1 MGEVAGFRQD
11 FTGEEGGRTG
21 LARWLRLSVVLN
33 LVLAGAFAGCLVAR
47 LSGGT
52 PAFLWPPPMPGGHIQ
67 SLFQQVIEETLQ
79 GTKKDEA
86 LSVVARHTQRFEE
99 TLGSTVGAA
108 ALRSFDRERMSRVF
122 LEGEV
127 TEELLERWLATR
139 KAAGEAHLSLI
150 SGIFLDLS
158 KLLDRGERERLS
170 EAIRQKM
177 NERMKRLSG
186 RDLPS

>member
-1 MGEVAGFRQD
+1 MGEVAGSRQD
-11 FTGEEGGRTG
+11 FTGKEGGRSN

-33 LVLAGAFAGCLVAR
+33 LVLAGAFVGCLVAG

-52 PAFLWPPPMPGGHIQ
+52 PAFLLPPPMPGGHIQ
-67 SLFQQVIEETLQ
+67 SLFQEVIEETLQ

-99 TLGSTVGAA
+99 TLESTVGEA
-108 ALRSFDRERMSRVF
+108 ALKSFDRERMSRFFV
-122 LEGEV
+122 EGEV

-139 KAAGEAHLSLI
+139 KAAGEAHLRLI

-158 KLLDRGERERLS
+158 KLLDRGERERLAK
-170 EAIRQKM
+170 AIRQKM
-177 NERMKRLSG
+177 PERRKRFSG
-186 RDLPS
+186 SSS